1 MANKILDVIHV
12 QKHDTESNWTK
23 INPVLM
29 SGELGFTTDGAN
41 AGKHKVGDGVSKWTA
56 LSYAKAELD
65 ATAMTDTEI
74 KDVFS
79 AVLK

>member
-41 AGKHKVGDGVSKWTA
+41 AGNTQSRRWR
-56 LSYAKAELD
+56 
-65 ATAMTDTEI
+65 I
-74 KDVFS
+74 
-79 AVLK
+79 